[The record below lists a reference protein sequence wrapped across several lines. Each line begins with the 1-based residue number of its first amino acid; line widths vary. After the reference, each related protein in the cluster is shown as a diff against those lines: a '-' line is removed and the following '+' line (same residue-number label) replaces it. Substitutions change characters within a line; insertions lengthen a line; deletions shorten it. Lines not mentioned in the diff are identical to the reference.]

1 MVIKANAI
9 VEYVLEEMKFRLP
22 EKIIVDSLRWV
33 YIPSLFDT
41 EYKHLKSGVD
51 KYFMHLSNT
60 NSKETIYQ
68 LTVEMSAG
76 DATDELLL
84 ISAKILLSL
93 QEVAQLDSG
102 FTINI
107 PQPREY
113 EWMARF
119 YSNHGQI
126 VQFLNSL

>member
-1 MVIKANAI
+1 MIIRTNDI
-9 VEYVLEEMKFRLP
+9 VGYVLKEMKFRLP

-33 YIPSLFDT
+33 YDPFLFNS
-41 EYKHLKSGVD
+41 EYKSLKSDVD

-60 NSKETIYQ
+60 TSKETIYQ

-76 DATDELLL
+76 NATNELQL

-93 QEVAQLDSG
+93 NELAKLDND
-102 FTINI
+102 FTVNI
-107 PQPREY
+107 PQPEEY

-119 YSNHGQI
+119 YSNYGQI
-126 VQFLNSL
+126 IQFLNGL